1 MQKELDKEQ
10 LFTSVPVGR
19 AIIALAVPTVVS
31 QMITVVYNMADTFF
45 IGQLGDPKQVAAAT
59 IAMPLFIFLTAL
71 ANLFGIGG
79 ASLISRCLGC
89 GNREK
94 ATRCA
99 AFCVW
104 SAFGAALLYGL
115 AVQLLLPRL
124 LPLLGA
130 NADTAPFVRRYVLWT
145 VGVGAAPTVLN
156 PALAHLV
163 RAEGYSRQASLG
175 VAFGGVLNMLLDPL
189 FIFVFQMQIE
199 GAALATMLSNTAAV
213 IYFVCLIFRLRSRVC
228 IRLSPKYYT
237 WGQRIPAEVLT
248 VGLPSFLISTM
259 AVISNA
265 VLNRTMASY
274 ADEAVA
280 GMGVAKRIDLV
291 AFAVAQ
297 GMAQG
302 TLPLIGYNY
311 TAGNRRRMTD
321 AVRTL
326 FWYCL
331 AVSLSV
337 AAVLYAVAGRIT
349 ILFINDA
356 ATAAYGAQFLR
367 IICLACPTT
376 TLNIFSITIF
386 QATGK
391 KLQPIL
397 LSLLRRG
404 SLDVVLMGV
413 LDRLAGIQGVAWASP
428 AADLTAFLI
437 SAALL
442 LPYLRRLRTE
452 A

>member
-1 MQKELDKEQ
+1 MQKELDKKQ

-175 VAFGGVLNMLLDPL
+175 VAFGGVLNILLDPL

-228 IRLSPKYYT
+228 
-237 WGQRIPAEVLT
+237 
-248 VGLPSFLISTM
+248 
-259 AVISNA
+259 
-265 VLNRTMASY
+265 
-274 ADEAVA
+274 
-280 GMGVAKRIDLV
+280 
-291 AFAVAQ
+291 
-297 GMAQG
+297 
-302 TLPLIGYNY
+302 
-311 TAGNRRRMTD
+311 
-321 AVRTL
+321 
-326 FWYCL
+326 
-331 AVSLSV
+331 
-337 AAVLYAVAGRIT
+337 
-349 ILFINDA
+349 
-356 ATAAYGAQFLR
+356 
-367 IICLACPTT
+367 
-376 TLNIFSITIF
+376 
-386 QATGK
+386 
-391 KLQPIL
+391 
-397 LSLLRRG
+397 LSL
-404 SLDVVLMGV
+404 
-413 LDRLAGIQGVAWASP
+413 IH
-428 AADLTAFLI
+428 I
-437 SAALL
+437 
-442 LPYLRRLRTE
+442 
-452 A
+452 

>member
-237 WGQRIPAEVLT
+237 WGQLIPAEVLT

-337 AAVLYAVAGRIT
+337 AAVLYAVAGHIT

-442 LPYLRRLRTE
+442 IPYLRRLRTE

>member
-189 FIFVFQMQIE
+189 FIFVFRMQIE

-326 FWYCL
+326 FCYCL

-376 TLNIFSITIF
+376 MLNIFSITIF

-442 LPYLRRLRTE
+442 IPYLRRLRAE